1 MNTTL
6 LEAQLKSLEGNE
18 KLRNQIADLKEN
30 RIVVYDSNY
39 AKENNIKQVS
49 RGSFIFYISS
59 EAIASLERQIN
70 YLVCELF
77 ELVRIK
83 HDIWLHP
90 SNNPLYFRI
99 DGVFDLTSN
108 HFKIFEINSLNPA
121 LFNDVDTI
129 LSSFNSKKCFAK
141 NLNISINQYA
151 KKFAKEKRLLIL
163 TSSRYNF
170 VKLDKNQQLNKNV
183 KLVKNVNKK
192 ELEKKLNYEKGKFI
206 YGDFIYDQILLIPPT
221 LFVSLTGKRRFSF
234 LEEPDIDKLINPN
247 LTAARLIGSKLLLSE
262 IYEKFKDNKEYE
274 DVIKMIPKTVRLHD
288 LSDKEVDEY
297 LKLKNQY
304 ALKIDDT
311 RSGKGVFLG
320 TETSQKKWEE
330 LLMDEYRKDPKAM
343 LQERIEFNSLPI
355 LLHNENSLSI
365 KTLPVSFDPEVIF
378 DYETGR
384 YKVAA
389 IGARAID
396 FDVTKELFP
405 TMNRNQIRFN
415 PSDNRK
421 DIYFGVVSQF

>member
-6 LEAQLKSLEGNE
+6 LEEKLKNLKSND
-18 KLRNQIADLKEN
+18 KLREQIGEIKED
-30 RIVVYDSNY
+30 RIVVYDFNY

-49 RGSFIFYISS
+49 RGTFIFYISK
-59 EAIASLERQIN
+59 EAIISLERQIN

-83 HDIWLHP
+83 HGIWLHP

-99 DGVFDLTSN
+99 DGVFDLISN

-129 LSSFNSKKCFAK
+129 LSSFGSKKCFAK

-151 KKFAKEKRLLIL
+151 KKFAKEKNLLIL
-163 TSSRYNF
+163 TSSRYDF
-170 VKLDKNQQLNKNV
+170 VKLDKDQSKKKNI

-192 ELEKKLNYEKGKFI
+192 ELEKYLKYENGKFI
-206 YGDFIYDQILLIPPT
+206 YKDFKADQIFLVPPT
-221 LFVSLTGKRRFSF
+221 LFVSLTGKRRLSF

-247 LTAARLIGSKLLLSE
+247 ITAASLLGSKLLLSE

-274 DVIKMIPKTVRLHD
+274 DVIRMIPRTVRLHD

-320 TETSQKKWEE
+320 TETNQNKWEDF
-330 LLMDEYRKDPKAM
+330 LINVYRKDPKAM
-343 LQERIEFNSLPI
+343 LQERIEFNSLPL
-355 LLHNENSLSI
+355 LLHNNDNLEI

-384 YKVAA
+384 YRVAA

-396 FDVTKELFP
+396 FDVTKKMFP
-405 TMNRNQIRFN
+405 TMARNQIRFN